1 MGQKGDESA
10 VIDSPVKWLQ
20 STVVVVN
27 ILLVPIIPTRRQKCK
42 GINLQEKLKQFGG
55 EEKLSEIYSA
65 LSRSFTL
72 FETIQPD
79 ELSSVFPTLR
89 KNSKGHVD

>member
-20 STVVVVN
+20 VVVN

-79 ELSSVFPTLR
+79 ELSSVFPTPKDMSINFL
-89 KNSKGHVD
+89 DF

>member
-20 STVVVVN
+20 VVVN

-55 EEKLSEIYSA
+55 EVKLSEIYSS

-79 ELSSVFPTLR
+79 ELSSVFPTPKDMSINFL
-89 KNSKGHVD
+89 DF

>member
-20 STVVVVN
+20 VVVN

-55 EEKLSEIYSA
+55 EVKLSEIYSS

>member
-20 STVVVVN
+20 VVVN

-55 EEKLSEIYSA
+55 EEKLSEIYSS